1 MSGELSTIRDPTD
14 REILGVLAT
23 RGRISWSELGRTVH
37 LSPNAAAERVRRL
50 EARGVIVGYAALV
63 DHSALGRPFEA
74 MVDVIAHPGIDRSAL
89 EESLRV
95 EPAVVDAVHLTGS
108 HDYLLHIRCRDAT
121 ELDELLMRMKA
132 DGGVAQT
139 TTRVVLRHL

>member
-1 MSGELSTIRDPTD
+1 MSTELSAIRDATD

-23 RGRISWSELGRTVH
+23 RGRISWSELGRAVH
-37 LSPNAAAERVRRL
+37 LSANAAAERVRKL
-50 EARGVIVGYAALV
+50 EERGVIAGYAAV
-63 DHSALGRPFEA
+63 IDHRALGRPFEA
-74 MVDVIAHPGIDRSAL
+74 VVDLIADLGIDRSAL
-89 EESLRV
+89 EEFLRD

-108 HDYLLHIRCRDAT
+108 HDYLLHIRCQDAA

-132 DGGVAQT
+132 EGGVAQT

>member
-1 MSGELSTIRDPTD
+1 MSAEISTIRDPTD

-23 RGRISWSELGRTVH
+23 RGRISWSELGRIVH

-50 EARGVIVGYAALV
+50 EARGVIVGYAALI

-89 EESLRV
+89 EESLRD

-108 HDYLLHIRCRDAT
+108 HDYLLRIRCRDAT

>member
-1 MSGELSTIRDPTD
+1 MSAELSTIRDPTD

-23 RGRISWSELGRTVH
+23 RGRISWSELGRIVH

-89 EESLRV
+89 EESLRE

>member
-1 MSGELSTIRDPTD
+1 MSAEISTIRDPTD

-23 RGRISWSELGRTVH
+23 RGRISWSELGRIVH

-50 EARGVIVGYAALV
+50 EARGVIVGYAALI

-74 MVDVIAHPGIDRSAL
+74 VVDLIAHPGIDRSAL
-89 EESLRV
+89 EESLRD

-108 HDYLLHIRCRDAT
+108 HDYLLHIRCQDAT

-132 DGGVAQT
+132 EGGVAQT